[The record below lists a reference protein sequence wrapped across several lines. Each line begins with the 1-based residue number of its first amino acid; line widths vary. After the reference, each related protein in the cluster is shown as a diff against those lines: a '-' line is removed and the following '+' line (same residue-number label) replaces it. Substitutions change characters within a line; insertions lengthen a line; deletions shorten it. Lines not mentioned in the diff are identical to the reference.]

1 MFHFDL
7 KKILNNTSLIFL
19 FILPIAY
26 IFSPPIINL
35 AVFVIIVN
43 YIYTLI
49 IDKNKSLFS
58 DKLFIILFI
67 FWIYISTQSLF
78 LENANFY
85 KSLSFLRFI
94 ILPYAICNLLQL
106 NYNKIFKL
114 NLFYFLILA
123 FVIMDIFLQY
133 LIGVDILGYRVELI
147 NGFNDPSDNWKELQ
161 IQRFSG
167 PFGYEIRAGTFI
179 LFFGIISIFLYSNFN
194 KKNKLFLQNILFLI
208 LIVSIIITGD
218 RAPLVT
224 FFLTFFIYIL
234 FSKFQIK
241 NYLTIFIASIIIF
254 TLFLSFSKTSNFRY
268 IENVKML
275 MKADNEV
282 NSEVNYKTQI
292 VKALKDNPW
301 SAHYLTAYE
310 IFKSSIFFGKGVKS
324 FRVECKKYP
333 NIDSSYSHSRC
344 STHPHNIFMEVIS
357 ETGLIGLFLLCAAL
371 AIYVNRYL
379 KNSIS
384 YNNIAFF
391 FLLAML
397 LPIKP
402 SGALFSTWFGTLI
415 WILMG
420 FSMLKKR

>member
-147 NGFNDPSDNWKELQ
+147 NGFDDPSDNWKELQ

-179 LFFGIISIFLYSNFN
+179 LFLVLY
-194 KKNKLFLQNILFLI
+194 
-208 LIVSIIITGD
+208 
-218 RAPLVT
+218 
-224 FFLTFFIYIL
+224 
-234 FSKFQIK
+234 
-241 NYLTIFIASIIIF
+241 
-254 TLFLSFSKTSNFRY
+254 LSFCIVILTKKINYF
-268 IENVKML
+268 
-275 MKADNEV
+275 
-282 NSEVNYKTQI
+282 YKTF
-292 VKALKDNPW
+292 
-301 SAHYLTAYE
+301 Y
-310 IFKSSIFFGKGVKS
+310 F
-324 FRVECKKYP
+324 
-333 NIDSSYSHSRC
+333 
-344 STHPHNIFMEVIS
+344 
-357 ETGLIGLFLLCAAL
+357 
-371 AIYVNRYL
+371 
-379 KNSIS
+379 
-384 YNNIAFF
+384 
-391 FLLAML
+391 
-397 LPIKP
+397 
-402 SGALFSTWFGTLI
+402 
-415 WILMG
+415 
-420 FSMLKKR
+420 